1 MKKLS
6 YFLYFLIEDFLK
18 GKRLMV
24 IGQSEWKDYDS
35 GKLLGT
41 KVETVIIEDKTDYG
55 TLGKALNLY
64 EKMTIKVPKQIRVPV
79 NSEITIINPE
89 ASVYG
94 DYRNQL
100 SVTAESVEIVNKG

>member
-41 KVETVIIEDKTDYG
+41 KIETVIIEDKTDYG
-55 TLGKALNLY
+55 TFGKALNLY
-64 EKMTIKVPKQIRVPV
+64 EKMTIKVPKQLRVPV
-79 NSEITIINPE
+79 NAEINITNPE

-94 DYRNQL
+94 EYRNQL